1 MKYSCFD
8 SCSRSPGG
16 RRGRFLL
23 VTATLAAV
31 TLLGACSLAPPERAP
46 ALPLARGWKSAAP
59 AGWVSTADHQ
69 SWQEGR
75 WWTLFGDAALDA
87 LMPLID
93 VDNASVAL
101 AAANVAQAEALLRQ
115 AEAQRWPTLGAQAGT
130 QRSGRPAH
138 GSASLGLSASWAPD
152 LWGRLADA
160 ARAQGAQ
167 LQASQ
172 ADLAGARLAA
182 QTSLAQAYFG
192 LREADAELA
201 LLDEII
207 TGYERAATI
216 TGNRYRAGIAA
227 HTDLL
232 QAQSTLANARATR
245 AGLQRSRAH
254 LEHAMALL
262 LGQPPAD
269 FTLAPAPWVASV
281 PAVPP
286 ELPSTLLLRR
296 PDLAAAERD
305 VAAANARIGVARAAW
320 FPSLNLSAA
329 LGGGAGSLAS
339 LASAPTLA
347 WSLGAALAQTLL
359 DAGARDAAVDQAMAA
374 HAAASA
380 RYRQSALAAM
390 GQVED
395 QLTALATL
403 ATQIEQ
409 VRAAADAA
417 AAAEQRIMNSYQAGL
432 SAYTNVVT
440 AQAATLGARRS
451 LMQLQLQR
459 QQAALGLIQALG
471 GGWQAPWAQAA
482 R

>member
-1 MKYSCFD
+1 
-8 SCSRSPGG
+8 
-16 RRGRFLL
+16 
-23 VTATLAAV
+23 
-31 TLLGACSLAPPERAP
+31 
-46 ALPLARGWKSAAP
+46 
-59 AGWVSTADHQ
+59 
-69 SWQEGR
+69 
-75 WWTLFGDAALDA
+75 
-87 LMPLID
+87 
-93 VDNASVAL
+93 
-101 AAANVAQAEALLRQ
+101 
-115 AEAQRWPTLGAQAGT
+115 
-130 QRSGRPAH
+130 
-138 GSASLGLSASWAPD
+138 
-152 LWGRLADA
+152 
-160 ARAQGAQ
+160 
-167 LQASQ
+167 
-172 ADLAGARLAA
+172 
-182 QTSLAQAYFG
+182 
-192 LREADAELA
+192 
-201 LLDEII
+201 
-207 TGYERAATI
+207 
-216 TGNRYRAGIAA
+216 
-227 HTDLL
+227 
-232 QAQSTLANARATR
+232 
-245 AGLQRSRAH
+245 
-254 LEHAMALL
+254 MALL

>member
-1 MKYSCFD
+1 
-8 SCSRSPGG
+8 
-16 RRGRFLL
+16 
-23 VTATLAAV
+23 
-31 TLLGACSLAPPERAP
+31 
-46 ALPLARGWKSAAP
+46 
-59 AGWVSTADHQ
+59 
-69 SWQEGR
+69 
-75 WWTLFGDAALDA
+75 
-87 LMPLID
+87 
-93 VDNASVAL
+93 
-101 AAANVAQAEALLRQ
+101 
-115 AEAQRWPTLGAQAGT
+115 EAQRWPTLGAQAGA
-130 QRSGRPAH
+130 QRGGRPAR